1 MNAKKNIITIV
12 FLAFL
17 FLLTSCSGK
26 KDQLTEEVISALKQT
41 DRLEYKMVS
50 NVSETYTI
58 YPEME
63 ERSSKSNQNYWQ
75 SSDNYIME
83 LISYNNDDSVSSMS
97 VYALIGNQF
106 FSKFN
111 DQWQVSETTGIPI
124 DWSARIPE
132 LDNHND
138 FSIKKEDNSYIII
151 ISGEK
156 RKNILEKQIQDAKD
170 QEAAYLWEGED
181 NGANIYKSII
191 DILERSEIKEL
202 TYTVYLDDMGRAVK
216 CINRKIFQTFSYQDD
231 VLNNG
236 DTEIPVTIVDTNTW
250 KLEEKDS
257 LQISNKFR
265 EINYEI
271 QKQLSNKEL

>member
-1 MNAKKNIITIV
+1 MNAKKNITTIV

-202 TYTVYLDDMGRAVK
+202 TYTIYLDDMGRAVK

-236 DTEIPVTIVDTNTW
+236 DTEIPVTIVDINTW

-265 EINYEI
+265 EINYDI
-271 QKQLSNKEL
+271 QKQLSNMEL

>member
-156 RKNILEKQIQDAKD
+156 RKNILEKRIQDAKD

-202 TYTVYLDDMGRAVK
+202 TYTVYLDNMGRAVK

-265 EINYEI
+265 EINYDI
-271 QKQLSNKEL
+271 QKQLSNMEL

>member
-1 MNAKKNIITIV
+1 MNAKKNITTIV

-265 EINYEI
+265 EINYDI
-271 QKQLSNKEL
+271 QKQLSNMEL

>member
-1 MNAKKNIITIV
+1 MNAKKNITTIV

-202 TYTVYLDDMGRAVK
+202 TYTVYLDDMGMAVK

-250 KLEEKDS
+250 KLEEKDL

-265 EINYEI
+265 EINYDI
-271 QKQLSNKEL
+271 QKQLSNMEL

>member
-1 MNAKKNIITIV
+1 MPGLV

-202 TYTVYLDDMGRAVK
+202 TYTVYLDDMGMAVK

>member
-1 MNAKKNIITIV
+1 MNAKKNITTIV

-202 TYTVYLDDMGRAVK
+202 TYTVYLDDMGMAVK

-265 EINYEI
+265 EINYDI
-271 QKQLSNKEL
+271 QKQLSNMEL

>member
-17 FLLTSCSGK
+17 ILLTSCSGK

-202 TYTVYLDDMGRAVK
+202 TYTIYLDDMGRAVK

-236 DTEIPVTIVDTNTW
+236 DTEIPVTIVDINTW

-265 EINYEI
+265 EINYDI
-271 QKQLSNKEL
+271 QKQLSNMEL

>member
-1 MNAKKNIITIV
+1 MPGLV

-83 LISYNNDDSVSSMS
+83 LNSYNNDDSVSSMS

-138 FSIKKEDNSYIII
+138 FSIKNEDNSYIII

-202 TYTVYLDDMGRAVK
+202 TYTVYLDNMGRAVK

-271 QKQLSNKEL
+271 QKQLSNMEL

>member
-1 MNAKKNIITIV
+1 MNAKKNITTIV

-63 ERSSKSNQNYWQ
+63 ERSSKSNQNYWK

-265 EINYEI
+265 EINYDI
-271 QKQLSNKEL
+271 QKQLSNMEL

>member
-1 MNAKKNIITIV
+1 MNAKKNITTIV

-63 ERSSKSNQNYWQ
+63 ERSSKSNQNYWK

-202 TYTVYLDDMGRAVK
+202 TYTVYLDDMGMAVK

>member
-17 FLLTSCSGK
+17 ILLTSCSGK

-83 LISYNNDDSVSSMS
+83 LNSYNNDDSVSSMS

-132 LDNHND
+132 LDNQND
-138 FSIKKEDNSYIII
+138 FSIKNEDNSYIII

-191 DILERSEIKEL
+191 DILEKSEIKEL

-265 EINYEI
+265 EINYDI
-271 QKQLSNKEL
+271 QKQLSNMEL